1 MAYDFMPVN
10 EQHIP
15 LEIKSAITMHKPYR
29 PMNGNINAGTIKL
42 DNGSEYFIQP
52 DVRTNGFI
60 AKRVY
65 ETDEDENDLVLRGWG
80 KYNEYDH
87 WFRQDERLFNWLDH
101 QFRYELEIEID
112 NLKWMYRLRAF
123 QPMRSKIA
131 SGKVA
136 VYLTQ
141 QQRDDDRQV
150 AMRPGRA
157 FSAMFPE
164 LPHKNIISLVD
175 KFLQEFAE
183 RDFNLHVSQ
192 EADAFTLAYSGRQS
206 PAENIHTS
214 CNRKHSSHSCMRYDF
229 DDLPVHP
236 VTAYASGDFEVIYA
250 TDQNGDIA
258 ARCVVYLNEGE
269 TPSAG
274 PIYGVSEQALDFIH
288 NHMIGKGY
296 SLSADWEGARLKRI
310 PYGDGEGFIA
320 PYLDPCPQK
329 LYDNGTHLVVSRD
342 GEVDA
347 STYRGVLN
355 DYEYRCCECGEG
367 LCEDD
372 YYYSE
377 CTDNHYCESCHNDT
391 HFYCEYEG
399 QSYHES
405 EATDAYYLYNGSV
418 RCERVSRIAVE
429 YRDEF
434 VYCSS
439 DDEYWKE
446 EDTFWCEY
454 DGEHIDP
461 KTYDRHYFRSEW
473 DCEVY
478 PNNLMCTT
486 EDGEVVSTEEIDDD
500 LWHCVKG
507 VWYKNDKDTSCR
519 KENK

>member
-29 PMNGNINAGTIKL
+29 PMNGNFNAGTIKL

-101 QFRYELEIEID
+101 QFRYELEIEMD

-342 GEVDA
+342 GGVDA

-439 DDEYWKE
+439 DDEYWKVD
-446 EDTFWCEY
+446 DTFWSEY
-454 DGEHIDP
+454 EGDHIDP

-478 PNNLMCTT
+478 PNNLMCIT
-486 EDGEVVSTEEIDDD
+486 EDDEHVSTEEIDDD
-500 LWHCVKG
+500 
-507 VWYKNDKDTSCR
+507 VWYKNDKDIYCR

>member
-15 LEIKSAITMHKPYR
+15 WEIKSAITMHKPYR

-42 DNGSEYFIQP
+42 DNGCEYFIQP

-65 ETDEDENDLVLRGWG
+65 ETDENEEDLVLRGWG
-80 KYNEYDH
+80 KYSEYDH
-87 WFRQDERLFNWLDH
+87 WFREDERLFNWLDH
-101 QFRYELEIEID
+101 QIRYELDGINFTD
-112 NLKWMYRLRAF
+112 AFKWAYRLRAF

-131 SGKVA
+131 SGKISI
-136 VYLTQ
+136 YLTQ

-164 LPHKNIISLVD
+164 IPHKTIITFVD
-175 KFLQEFAE
+175 KFLREFAE

-192 EADAFTLAYSGRQS
+192 EADAFTLAYSGVQS
-206 PAENIHTS
+206 PTENINTTF
-214 CNRKHSSHSCMRYDF
+214 NRKLSAHSCMRYDF

-250 TDQNGDIA
+250 TDQDGAIA
-258 ARCVVYLNEGE
+258 ARCVVYLKGK

-296 SLSADWEGARLKRI
+296 VLGANWVGARLKRI
-310 PYGDGEGFIA
+310 PHGDGDGFIA
-320 PYLDPCPQK
+320 PYLDPLPQR
-329 LYDNGTHLVVSRD
+329 LDDNGTHLVISTD
-342 GEVDA
+342 GEIDA
-347 STYRGVLN
+347 SIYRGVLN
-355 DYEYRCCECGEG
+355 DFEYRCCECGEG
-367 LCEDD
+367 MNEED

-377 CTDNHYCESCHNDT
+377 CTDSHYCESCHNDT
-391 HFYCEYEG
+391 HFYCEYENHT
-399 QSYHES
+399 YHES
-405 EATDAYYLYNGSV
+405 EAMDVYYLYNGRTRV
-418 RCERVSRIAVE
+418 ERVSRVAVE

-434 VYCSS
+434 VFCPS

-454 DGEHIDP
+454 EGEHIDP
-461 KTYDRHYFRSEW
+461 KTYDKHYFRSEW
-473 DCEVY
+473 DCEIY
-478 PNNLMCTT
+478 PNDLMCIT
-486 EDGEVVSTEEIDDD
+486 EDGEAVSTEEIDDD
-500 LWHCVKG
+500 E
-507 VWYKNDKDTSCR
+507 WYKNDKDIYCR
-519 KENK
+519 KENE